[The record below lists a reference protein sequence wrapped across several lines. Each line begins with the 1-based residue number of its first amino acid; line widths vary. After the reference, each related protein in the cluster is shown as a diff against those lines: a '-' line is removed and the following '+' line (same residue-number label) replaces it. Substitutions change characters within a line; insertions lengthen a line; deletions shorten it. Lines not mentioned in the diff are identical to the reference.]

1 MHVIAT
7 RGCRVWFTIAILGFF
22 GARAPAAEPTFADVV
37 GTHFA
42 RWDKD
47 GDGKL
52 SSAEVDS
59 LILVAHVS
67 GDMAAAVATMHQY
80 QHANKEPALA
90 LHFLQHPPTGKDAP
104 DFEGS
109 FQEYRKHLAEV
120 PRKMF
125 AGDAP
130 TIGAIKQGYLGD
142 CFVLAPIGA
151 LVQRDGKAARKL
163 IESQPDGSFDVHFG
177 SQKVHFGRMTDTQI
191 ALGADCGAEGMWLPV
206 LEMASGRAI
215 NGQNSQLVKEGKR
228 PRMIAVDAVDAGGD
242 EGKTMALLTGHHVDY
257 LYFKPGAGKPA
268 ADQEKEVAKVRAA
281 LKSAFAAH
289 RLVCMGI
296 GSFHG
301 GKPPQGMIAD
311 HAYAIL
317 GFEAEKD
324 VLHVWNPWGT
334 DHTPKGQPGLVHGY
348 ATRHGRFDMP
358 LGDLLAGANANI
370 SMETG
375 EAVGKEDSL
384 KQ

>member
-1 MHVIAT
+1 
-7 RGCRVWFTIAILGFF
+7 
-22 GARAPAAEPTFADVV
+22 
-37 GTHFA
+37 
-42 RWDKD
+42 
-47 GDGKL
+47 
-52 SSAEVDS
+52 
-59 LILVAHVS
+59 
-67 GDMAAAVATMHQY
+67 MHQY

-90 LHFLQHPPTGKDAP
+90 LHFLQHPPQGKDAP

-109 FQEYRKHLAEV
+109 FQEYRKLLARV
-120 PRKMF
+120 PRRMF

-130 TIGAIKQGYLGD
+130 TLQAIKQGYLSD

-163 IESQPDGSFDVHFG
+163 IEAHADGSFDILFG
-177 SQKVHFGRMTDTQI
+177 SGQRVHFGRMTDTQI

-215 NGQNSQLVKEGKR
+215 NGQNGALVKQGKR

-257 LYFKPGAGKPA
+257 LYFKPGADRPA
-268 ADQEKEVAKVRAA
+268 AERDKETSKVRAA
-281 LKSAFAAH
+281 LKAAFASK

-301 GKPPQGMIAD
+301 GKPPPGMIAD

-317 GFEAEKD
+317 GFEAGKD

-334 DHTPKGQPGLVHGY
+334 DHTPKGQPGLVNGY
-348 ATRHGRFDMP
+348 AMHHGRFDMP
-358 LGDLLAGANANI
+358 LADLLNGANANI
-370 SMETG
+370 SIESDEPLT
-375 EAVGKEDSL
+375 KDDSL